1 MTSKFAVMHDIIII
15 ELFGRASVWLPG
27 QARMARVHMTLPPHC
42 WLVPTVSRPR
52 RDEET
57 KRRQTHAV
65 SHPCGSE
72 LSGGRPRDKG
82 RIRTQ
87 MRKKGKRRQN
97 GDGRST
103 DQLRV
108 SGDTVLSLLRCF
120 HHVRQEAFSR
130 RRPLEISNL
139 WRVMLRQE
147 RQTSSS
153 AHW

>member
-1 MTSKFAVMHDIIII
+1 MHEIIII

-27 QARMARVHMTLPPHC
+27 QARRARVHMTLPPHC
-42 WLVPTVSRPR
+42 WLMVATASRPR
-52 RDEET
+52 RDEKT
-57 KRRQTHAV
+57 RRKPIYAV

-72 LSGGRPRDKG
+72 LPGGRPRDKG
-82 RIRTQ
+82 WIRTQ
-87 MRKKGKRRQN
+87 IRKKGKRQKD
-97 GDGRST
+97 GDGKDT

-130 RRPLEISNL
+130 RTPLEISNL

-153 AHW
+153 FHWWER